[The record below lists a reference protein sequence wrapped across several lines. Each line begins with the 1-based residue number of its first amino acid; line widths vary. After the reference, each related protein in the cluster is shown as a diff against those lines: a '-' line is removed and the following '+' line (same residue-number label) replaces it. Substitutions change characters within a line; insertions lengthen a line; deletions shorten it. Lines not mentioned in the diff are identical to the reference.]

1 MGKKSFRTNFTPY
14 ISACL
19 FKSLFIHFPFEFW
32 HFNQGDALGHV
43 LGGQAGPARYG
54 PVDWDPDSHR
64 VTPCADPLAPL
75 HSLAAIEEEIAA
87 AIARR
92 QARMEQDC

>member
-1 MGKKSFRTNFTPY
+1 MYHSRRRTASPL
-14 ISACL
+14 SRR
-19 FKSLFIHFPFEFW
+19 
-32 HFNQGDALGHV
+32 ALGGATKSISSTRPR
-43 LGGQAGPARYG
+43 GGQAGPARYG
-54 PVDWDPDSHR
+54 PVDWDPDSNR